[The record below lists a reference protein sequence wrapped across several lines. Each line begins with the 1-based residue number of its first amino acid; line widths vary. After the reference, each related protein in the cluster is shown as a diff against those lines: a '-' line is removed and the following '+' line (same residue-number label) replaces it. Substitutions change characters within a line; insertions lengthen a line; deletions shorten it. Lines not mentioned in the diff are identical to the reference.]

1 MCISTS
7 TTLAR
12 VFQGANSYDFPSRAQ
27 HHLQDMIAS
36 VISLVRG
43 TRRAVPQPPRT
54 AASSLAATPLPST
67 FAPAG
72 AAPAAPSPAAAGSSL
87 EEPAA
92 PAHDATDRP
101 VDEGGDSDHDDVG
114 QRLPLTI
121 ADFHALFAISPA
133 LLGQYPNIAAV
144 ERMYAIAPPGSDSD
158 SDDYDS
164 EDAGETSSTT
174 QQQQQ
179 LRVTAAGGQRRV
191 TIDASAKKEETAS
204 TAAVGASSTATAST
218 GVGAGKHPRLS
229 RSRASSFYGISRPV
243 PVSSP
248 ATTIAATAAAG
259 HPPGGAGP
267 VGKGRF
273 VIDPSSTHGVPEGH
287 PSVPPL
293 PSTPQALLL
302 PSWLGGGGASGP
314 GGVSPA
320 SNPSSAVAP
329 PGGPELSPKS
339 IALRNS
345 LFPELAQAHA
355 GSSATSGTPAAAD
368 AAGPDG
374 NWTST
379 DAGDSDSDDEGKK
392 SAAAAAAA
400 GGAANSA
407 RSRNTPAPPTT
418 SAAGATGTGLKI
430 KFGGGTVQGGN
441 QQQQQTGPPGQRLS
455 SATDRETGRKL
466 WEVVDS
472 VGLLDGVLPP

>member
-1 MCISTS
+1 
-7 TTLAR
+7 
-12 VFQGANSYDFPSRAQ
+12 
-27 HHLQDMIAS
+27 MIAS

-54 AASSLAATPLPST
+54 AASSMAATPLPST

-87 EEPAA
+87 DEPAA
-92 PAHDATDRP
+92 PPHGDTDKA
-101 VDEGGDSDHDDVG
+101 VDEDGDKDRDDDVG

-144 ERMYAIAPPGSDSD
+144 ERMYAIAPPDSDSD

-164 EDAGETSSTT
+164 EDAGEASSSA
-174 QQQQQ
+174 QQQ
-179 LRVTAAGGQRRV
+179 RVTAAGGQRRV
-191 TIDASAKKEETAS
+191 TIDASAKKEEATS
-204 TAAVGASSTATAST
+204 AAISASSSATANT

-248 ATTIAATAAAG
+248 ATTIAAAATAG
-259 HPPGGAGP
+259 HPPGGAGGAL
-267 VGKGRF
+267 GKGRF

-302 PSWLGGGGASGP
+302 PSWLGGGGGGGANGP
-314 GGVSPA
+314 GGVGATASSA
-320 SNPSSAVAP
+320 SNAASGLAP

-355 GSSATSGTPAAAD
+355 QASGTPAAAD

-379 DAGDSDSDDEGKK
+379 DAGDSESDDEGKK
-392 SAAAAAAA
+392 SAAAA

-407 RSRNTPAPPTT
+407 RSRNPPAPPTT
-418 SAAGATGTGLKI
+418 SSSTGATGTGLKI
-430 KFGGGTVQGGN
+430 KFGGGTVQGG
-441 QQQQQTGPPGQRLS
+441 QQQQQTGPSGQRLS
-455 SATDRETGRKL
+455 ASAQGAGSAATDRETGRKL

>member
-1 MCISTS
+1 
-7 TTLAR
+7 
-12 VFQGANSYDFPSRAQ
+12 
-27 HHLQDMIAS
+27 MIAS

-54 AASSLAATPLPST
+54 AASSMAATPLPST

-87 EEPAA
+87 DEPVA
-92 PAHDATDRP
+92 PPHGDADKL
-101 VDEGGDSDHDDVG
+101 VDDGGDKDRDDDVG

-144 ERMYAIAPPGSDSD
+144 ERMYAIAPPDSDSD

-164 EDAGETSSTT
+164 EDAGDTSSGA
-174 QQQQQ
+174 QPR
-179 LRVTAAGGQRRV
+179 RVTAAGGQRRV
-191 TIDASAKKEETAS
+191 TIDASAKKEEATS
-204 TAAVGASSTATAST
+204 AAVSASSSATANT
-218 GVGAGKHPRLS
+218 GLGAGKHPRLS

-248 ATTIAATAAAG
+248 ATTIAAAATAG
-259 HPPGGAGP
+259 HPTGGAGGP

-302 PSWLGGGGASGP
+302 PSWLGGGGGANGSGGVGANASSASNAASGL
-314 GGVSPA
+314 
-320 SNPSSAVAP
+320 AP

-345 LFPELAQAHA
+345 LFPELAHAHA
-355 GSSATSGTPAAAD
+355 HASGTPTAAD

-392 SAAAAAAA
+392 AAAAAA
-400 GGAANSA
+400 GGAAANSA
-407 RSRNTPAPPTT
+407 RSRNPPAPPTT
-418 SAAGATGTGLKI
+418 SSSAGATGTGLKI
-430 KFGGGTVQGGN
+430 KFGGGTVQGGQ
-441 QQQQQTGPPGQRLS
+441 QQQQQTGPSGQRLS
-455 SATDRETGRKL
+455 ASAQGAGSAATDRETGRKL